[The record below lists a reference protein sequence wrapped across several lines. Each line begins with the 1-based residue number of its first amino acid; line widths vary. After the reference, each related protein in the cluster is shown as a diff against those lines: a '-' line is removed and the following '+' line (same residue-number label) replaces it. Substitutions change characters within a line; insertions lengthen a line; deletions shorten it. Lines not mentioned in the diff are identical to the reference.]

1 MLHQIENDLK
11 EALKSQD
18 KAKLGVL
25 RILISKCRNKSIATG
40 KPLEDSEVM
49 KVLQTAAK
57 QHKESIKLYNQGGRN
72 DLVEK
77 ETLELNIVEAY
88 LPSMMTEDEIRLI
101 VVSVIEK
108 TGAASMAAIS
118 SDGVVTLSD
127 NTTSTSIATGALKV
141 TGGVGIAE
149 NLNVGGTLNVT
160 GAATAETPP
169 ASSNSTRIATTAF
182 VAAGTAGTVTSI
194 SDHIQSSSNNTNAA
208 TSGSEYSATASIAS
222 GSRTFDR
229 SSTTNTF
236 NAGIDIGSNSI
247 VTITFTQGASVFSGG
262 LIHNIQKLRIQV
274 SCAK

>member
-25 RILISKCRNKSIATG
+25 RILIAKCRNKSIAMG

-72 DLVEK
+72 DLVEQ

-108 TGAASMAAIS
+108 TGAASMA
-118 SDGVVTLSD
+118 DFGKVMPQVMKE
-127 NTTSTSIATGALKV
+127 GAGKID
-141 TGGVGIAE
+141 GGVAQ
-149 NLNVGGTLNVT
+149 NLLK
-160 GAATAETPP
+160 ELL
-169 ASSNSTRIATTAF
+169 S
-182 VAAGTAGTVTSI
+182 
-194 SDHIQSSSNNTNAA
+194 
-208 TSGSEYSATASIAS
+208 
-222 GSRTFDR
+222 
-229 SSTTNTF
+229 
-236 NAGIDIGSNSI
+236 
-247 VTITFTQGASVFSGG
+247 
-262 LIHNIQKLRIQV
+262 
-274 SCAK
+274 